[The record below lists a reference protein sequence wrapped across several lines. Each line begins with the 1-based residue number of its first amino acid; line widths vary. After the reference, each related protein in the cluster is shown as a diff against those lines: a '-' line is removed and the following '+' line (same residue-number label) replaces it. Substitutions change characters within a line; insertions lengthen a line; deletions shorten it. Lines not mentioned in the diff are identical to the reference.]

1 MTTIRWVRG
10 AMVRIFG
17 LSVINISDK
26 YQW

>member
-1 MTTIRWVRG
+1 
-10 AMVRIFG
+10 MVRIFG